1 MVKSLKS
8 QRKVEDI
15 FMNYLIALVV
25 IIFDQ
30 WTKYL
35 VIENMA
41 IGESIPIIDNLI
53 YLTSHRN
60 PGAAWGILA
69 GQMWF
74 FYIITVIVIGIIIYY
89 METYSKG
96 HRLLGL
102 SLALVLGGAIGN
114 FIDRVRFQEVVDFV
128 DVYIFSYDYPIF
140 NVADSSLVIGVIL
153 IGIITLLE
161 EVRKDKKV

>member
-1 MVKSLKS
+1 MYYV
-8 QRKVEDI
+8 
-15 FMNYLIALVV
+15 IAVV
-25 IIFDQ
+25 MIIIDQ

-35 VIENMA
+35 VIENMT
-41 IGESIPIIDNLI
+41 IGESIPIIDNI
-53 YLTSHRN
+53 FYFTSHRN
-60 PGAAWGILA
+60 PGAAWGILQ

-74 FYIITVIVIGIIIYY
+74 FYIITLIVVGIIVYY
-89 METYSKG
+89 IERYAKTN
-96 HRLLGL
+96 RLLGI
-102 SLALVLGGAIGN
+102 SLGLVLGGAIGN
-114 FIDRVRFQEVVDFV
+114 LIDRVRFQEVVDFV

>member
-1 MVKSLKS
+1 
-8 QRKVEDI
+8 
-15 FMNYLIALVV
+15 MNYLIALVV